1 MLLRLPQQ
9 QRRCRAPARRCGF
22 ESGDSSSFAEDIKHE
37 QGFISSILLSY
48 EQKQSQRC
56 GFSLDHLCAICRIM
70 FLRQIINE
78 GMNRLA
84 A

>member
-1 MLLRLPQQ
+1 VLSRLPQQ
-9 QRRCRAPARRCGF
+9 QRRCRAPAQRCGF
-22 ESGDSSSFAEDIKHE
+22 GSGGSSSFAEDRKHE

-56 GFSLDHLCAICRIM
+56 GFSLNLLCAICRIK
-70 FLRQIINE
+70 FLRQIKE
-78 GMNRLA
+78 GMNGLA